1 MTKISTSIEERRDV
15 FVVDDDPAVLH
26 SLKFALELEG
36 YSVSV
41 YHDAA
46 EVLAQAD
53 FPERGCLIVDYKLP
67 GMNGL
72 DVLAELRAR
81 GTTTPAV
88 LITSKPDEMLA
99 HRAAAADVSI
109 VEKPLLGDTLN
120 QAIDDAFA
128 RQPRRA

>member
-1 MTKISTSIEERRDV
+1 MTERGTSIEEKRDV

-46 EVLAQAD
+46 EVLARTA
-53 FPERGCLIVDYKLP
+53 FPDRGCLIVDYKLP
-67 GMNGL
+67 DMNGL
-72 DVLAELRAR
+72 DMLAKLRAR

-88 LITSKPDEMLA
+88 LITSAPGEALVR
-99 HRAAAADVSI
+99 RAAEANVRI
-109 VEKPLLGDTLN
+109 IEKPLLGNTLN
-120 QAIDDAFA
+120 KALDAVFDGTH
-128 RQPRRA
+128 R